1 MAITLRPVRPEDEPF
16 LLRVYASTRL
26 EELAPLGWS
35 EADQG
40 AFLRQQGEAQH
51 RHYRTHYAGADYS
64 VIELEGQP
72 VGRLYV
78 ARWPGEIRI
87 MDIALLPPYRNA
99 GIGTRLIGDLL
110 LEGAR
115 VDLPVTIH
123 VESFNPAQRLYA
135 RLGFDLAE
143 DNGVYRLMKWSP
155 EVQRHA

>member
-51 RHYRTHYAGADYS
+51 HHYRTYYADADYS

-78 ARWPGEIRI
+78 S
-87 MDIALLPPYRNA
+87 ALAQRDSDRRHCPA
-99 GIGTRLIGDLL
+99 
-110 LEGAR
+110 AR
-115 VDLPVTIH
+115 V
-123 VESFNPAQRLYA
+123 SQR
-135 RLGFDLAE
+135 RH
-143 DNGVYRLMKWSP
+143 
-155 EVQRHA
+155 RHATDRGPAC